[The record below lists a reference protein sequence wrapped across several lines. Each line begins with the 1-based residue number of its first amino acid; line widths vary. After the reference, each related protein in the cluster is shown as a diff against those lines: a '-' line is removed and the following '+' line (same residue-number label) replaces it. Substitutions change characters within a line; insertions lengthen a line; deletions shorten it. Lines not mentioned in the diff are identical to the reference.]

1 MKTVIEENENE
12 QNINKNNLI
21 TNGQSKNWV
30 SFNKEKGED
39 GGSILLSPVKMA
51 ANSSSSDRQPTALL
65 EPIELNDIPLNDLD
79 STQQSPKQNNNNIGI
94 PPPLP
99 PPPIPP
105 PRPTTKP
112 QKERKKEII
121 LEIGAGTSNSSN
133 GGNTEGGSNNNYDDG
148 EGDKNSEELKNGKL
162 LVIVYPSNAH
172 CAWLVPPKYDY
183 KMPSKLANNKQIEFP
198 QITFEDIIRTIS
210 NDLRFFSYAV
220 IYSRLTPIWL
230 IFSIIIL
237 LAVLASSPAGGG
249 FPILIF
255 TIVWLL
261 MLLLGLLL
269 CVFIRKYIVLSL
281 RNLMKDVNKI
291 SFLQYKILIGVQD
304 RGQLSCHKVALMFI
318 FLDPNGCKEEIIKQ
332 LRIYYGRFSPT
343 ATQKPFTEDELLS
356 EAENLLCHYSQEYAK
371 AYMKRRFILPARP
384 TEGVSEYRPKHCQR
398 NLCLCQFIEREHFN
412 KKSEKESAPWY
423 EKLFAP

>member
-39 GGSILLSPVKMA
+39 GGSILLSPVRMA
-51 ANSSSSDRQPTALL
+51 ANSSSSADRLPTALL

-79 STQQSPKQNNNNIGI
+79 STQQSPKQNNNSIGI
-94 PPPLP
+94 PPPLL

-133 GGNTEGGSNNNYDDG
+133 GGNTEGSNNNYDDG
-148 EGDKNSEELKNGKL
+148 EADKNSEELKNGKL

-172 CAWLVPPKYDY
+172 CAWL
-183 KMPSKLANNKQIEFP
+183 
-198 QITFEDIIRTIS
+198 
-210 NDLRFFSYAV
+210 
-220 IYSRLTPIWL
+220 
-230 IFSIIIL
+230 
-237 LAVLASSPAGGG
+237 
-249 FPILIF
+249 
-255 TIVWLL
+255 
-261 MLLLGLLL
+261 
-269 CVFIRKYIVLSL
+269 IVLSL

-318 FLDPNGCKEEIIKQ
+318 FLDPNGCKEEILKQ

-398 NLCLCQFIEREHFN
+398 NLCLCQYIEREHFN

>member
-1 MKTVIEENENE
+1 MKTVIEENEEE
-12 QNINKNNLI
+12 QNVNNKNNLI
-21 TNGQSKNWV
+21 NNGPAKNWV
-30 SFNKEKGED
+30 SFNKENGND

-51 ANSSSSDRQPTALL
+51 ASSSSSDRLPTALF
-65 EPIELNDIPLNDLD
+65 EPIELKDIPLNDLD
-79 STQQSPKQNNNNIGI
+79 STQQSPKQNENNKNIGI
-94 PPPLP
+94 P

-121 LEIGAGTSNSSN
+121 LEIGAGTSNSNNSLNRGNIN
-133 GGNTEGGSNNNYDDG
+133 GDNSG
-148 EGDKNSEELKNGKL
+148 EGDKIDGEELKNGKL
-162 LVIVYPSNAH
+162 LVTVYPNNAH

-183 KMPSKLANNKQIEFP
+183 KMPSKLANNKQIELP
-198 QITFEDIIRTIS
+198 QIIYEDIIRTIS

-237 LAVLASSPAGGG
+237 LAVLASSPAVVGGG

-318 FLDPNGCKEEIIKQ
+318 FLDTNGCKEEIIKQ

-343 ATQKPFTEDELLS
+343 ATQKPFTEDELLLES
-356 EAENLLCHYSQEYAK
+356 ENLLCDYSQEYAK

-384 TEGVSEYRPKHCQR
+384 TEGKI
-398 NLCLCQFIEREHFN
+398 F
-412 KKSEKESAPWY
+412 
-423 EKLFAP
+423 

>member
-79 STQQSPKQNNNNIGI
+79 STQQSPKQNNNIGI

-112 QKERKKEII
+112 QKERKKK
-121 LEIGAGTSNSSN
+121 LFWRS
-133 GGNTEGGSNNNYDDG
+133 GGSNNNYDDG

-237 LAVLASSPAGGG
+237 LAVLASSPAVVGGG